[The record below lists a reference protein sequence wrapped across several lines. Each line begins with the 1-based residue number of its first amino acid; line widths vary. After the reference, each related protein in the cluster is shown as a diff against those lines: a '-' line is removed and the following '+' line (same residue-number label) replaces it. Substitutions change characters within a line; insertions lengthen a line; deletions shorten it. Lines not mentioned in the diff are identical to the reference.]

1 MEILLLTA
9 LIVLVTTMARHGDPT
24 RFLPTVQIDITS

>member
-1 MEILLLTA
+1 MEIRLF
-9 LIVLVTTMARHGDPT
+9 VLVTTMARHGDPT

>member
-9 LIVLVTTMARHGDPT
+9 NDAGAW
-24 RFLPTVQIDITS
+24 